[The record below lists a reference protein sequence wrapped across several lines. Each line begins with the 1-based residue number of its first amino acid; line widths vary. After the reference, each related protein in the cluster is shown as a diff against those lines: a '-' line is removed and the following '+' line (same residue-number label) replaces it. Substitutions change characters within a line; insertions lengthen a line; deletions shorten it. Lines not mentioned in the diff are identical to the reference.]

1 MSMVCQH
8 AYKHTYIPCC
18 CARETHHLW
27 SMHSVL
33 TGQARYSHTTHREMK
48 KQVSQTKEMINANGQ
63 INFPPFL
70 QTHTQTH
77 THTQWPVLP
86 PNTTTPQ
93 IQRLV
98 TFPSHWSLMEN
109 WSSTC
114 WRASAPAFI
123 RDHGLDSA
131 LQHLDPSTV
140 SWMWNY
146 FACEIARLKC
156 GIKKTQT
163 KQNKKKSLNFTH
175 PSKKNKKPT
184 TQ

>member
-1 MSMVCQH
+1 MPMDKLIS
-8 AYKHTYIPCC
+8 PLSS
-18 CARETHHLW
+18 RL
-27 SMHSVL
+27 
-33 TGQARYSHTTHREMK
+33 
-48 KQVSQTKEMINANGQ
+48 
-63 INFPPFL
+63 
-70 QTHTQTH
+70 THTDTH
-77 THTQWPVLP
+77 TRIQWPVLP

-123 RDHGLDSA
+123 RDHGLDNA

-156 GIKKTQT
+156 GIKKKNANKT
-163 KQNKKKSLNFTH
+163 KQKRIPQFYPPIK
-175 PSKKNKKPT
+175 KKNKPHNTINKTVMT
-184 TQ
+184 TFMGEKGPLWREKWRERE